1 MPETSVCF
9 CDLHLL
15 LACVV
20 GSRCTAL
27 TRDETICQQH
37 LARPCAHAHRV
48 CALSFASSRLV
59 HTSTSRTRDITM
71 SDLQTPTMT
80 QTRLCTAQQ
89 VKSQDHGFGVSWA
102 SCHTFP
108 RWRCRS
114 AASLTMH
121 EFNDAAIAK
130 PSRDINHG
138 TLDRPWSRV
147 VRRRRRPDGD
157 SPRRS
162 AKGGSETAADKK
174 GGPRT
179 T

>member
-1 MPETSVCF
+1 MDGWELRQQWPTTSASTGPQKAKTINRWIYDQDPQSPTCGKPSKYGTRQNPSTTVQVPASF
-9 CDLHLL
+9 TPLL
-15 LACVV
+15 
-20 GSRCTAL
+20 R
-27 TRDETICQQH
+27 
-37 LARPCAHAHRV
+37 ARA
-48 CALSFASSRLV
+48 
-59 HTSTSRTRDITM
+59 TSL
-71 SDLQTPTMT
+71 SDLQTPIMT

-89 VKSQDHGFGVSWA
+89 VKGQDHGFGVSWA
-102 SCHTFP
+102 SYHTFP

-162 AKGGSETAADKK
+162 AKGGSETAAD
-174 GGPRT
+174 
-179 T
+179 